1 MEINIRCTQVGIL
14 PSDPSGFL
22 VRAEVAD
29 AEDLREQVLGSP
41 NDGADDWPLGKRY
54 TEVCARLER
63 AVSMLRLCLN
73 DAEIGLEQQEEAQE
87 AGRIQAHIL
96 KLGLLLNEIAPV

>member
-1 MEINIRCTQVGIL
+1 
-14 PSDPSGFL
+14 
-22 VRAEVAD
+22 
-29 AEDLREQVLGSP
+29 
-41 NDGADDWPLGKRY
+41 
-54 TEVCARLER
+54 
-63 AVSMLRLCLN
+63 MLRLCLN